1 MPPDGGRMSIHPD
14 KEPKAELLQRLVE
27 RLEAMRI
34 AEYLELLEKP
44 RRLVV
49 TNFIAGIARGLG
61 FAIGTTI
68 VFAVVVEVLRRII
81 LINIPLISDYLV
93 DIIRLIELRK

>member
-1 MPPDGGRMSIHPD
+1 MGIHP
-14 KEPKAELLQRLVE
+14 KEPQPEHLQRLAD

-34 AEYLELLEKP
+34 ADYLELLEKP
-44 RRLVV
+44 RRLVMA
-49 TNFIAGIARGLG
+49 NFIAGIARGLG

-93 DIIRLIELRK
+93 DIIRLIELHK

>member
-1 MPPDGGRMSIHPD
+1 MNNRQPER
-14 KEPKAELLQRLVE
+14 EPSADHLRRLAD

-34 AEYLELLEKP
+34 ADYLELLEKP
-44 RRLVV
+44 RKLVL

-68 VFAVVVEVLRRII
+68 VFAIVVEVLRRII
-81 LINIPLISDYLV
+81 LINIPLLSDYLM
-93 DIIRLIELRK
+93 DIIRMIEAHK

>member
-1 MPPDGGRMSIHPD
+1 PR
-14 KEPKAELLQRLVE
+14 KLV
-27 RLEAMRI
+27 M
-34 AEYLELLEKP
+34 
-44 RRLVV
+44 

-93 DIIRLIELRK
+93 DIIHMIEAHK

>member
-1 MPPDGGRMSIHPD
+1 MNSHGPE
-14 KEPKAELLQRLVE
+14 KEPSADHLRRLVE

-34 AEYLELLEKP
+34 ADYLELLEKP

-61 FAIGTTI
+61 FAIGTTV
-68 VFAVVVEVLRRII
+68 VFAVVIEVLRRLI

>member
-1 MPPDGGRMSIHPD
+1 MNSRQPDNGPSADHLR
-14 KEPKAELLQRLVE
+14 RLVE

-34 AEYLELLEKP
+34 ADYLELLEKP
-44 RRLVV
+44 RKLVL

-61 FAIGTTI
+61 FALGTTI

-81 LINIPLISDYLV
+81 LINIPLLSDYLV
-93 DIIRLIELRK
+93 DIIHMIEAHK

>member
-1 MPPDGGRMSIHPD
+1 MSSQPPEKGPSADHLR
-14 KEPKAELLQRLVE
+14 RLVE

-34 AEYLELLEKP
+34 ADYLELLEKP
-44 RRLVV
+44 RKLVM

-93 DIIRLIELRK
+93 DIIHMIEAHK

>member
-1 MPPDGGRMSIHPD
+1 MTNRQPER
-14 KEPKAELLQRLVE
+14 EPSADHLRRLAD

-34 AEYLELLEKP
+34 ADYLELLEKP
-44 RRLVV
+44 RKLVL

-68 VFAVVVEVLRRII
+68 VFAIVVEVLRRII
-81 LINIPLISDYLV
+81 LINIPLLSDYLV
-93 DIIRLIELRK
+93 DIIRMIEAHK

>member
-1 MPPDGGRMSIHPD
+1 MRETGVAMNNRQPER
-14 KEPKAELLQRLVE
+14 EPSADHLRRLAD

-34 AEYLELLEKP
+34 ADYLELLGKP
-44 RRLVV
+44 RKLVL

-68 VFAVVVEVLRRII
+68 VFAIVWRCCAA
-81 LINIPLISDYLV
+81 SS
-93 DIIRLIELRK
+93 

>member
-1 MPPDGGRMSIHPD
+1 MNSQHPER
-14 KEPKAELLQRLVE
+14 EPSADHLRRLVE

-34 AEYLELLEKP
+34 ADYLELLEKP
-44 RRLVV
+44 RKLVM

-68 VFAVVVEVLRRII
+68 VFAVVVEILRRII
-81 LINIPLISDYLV
+81 LINIPLLSDYLV
-93 DIIRLIELRK
+93 EIIHLIDLHK

>member
-1 MPPDGGRMSIHPD
+1 MSIHPD
-14 KEPKAELLQRLVE
+14 KEPPAEHMRRLVE

-34 AEYLELLEKP
+34 ADYLELLERP

-49 TNFIAGIARGLG
+49 TNFVAGIARGLG

-68 VFAVVVEVLRRII
+68 VFAIVVEVLRRII
-81 LINIPLISDYLV
+81 MINIPLISDYLV
-93 DIIRLIELRK
+93 DIIRLIELHK

>member
-1 MPPDGGRMSIHPD
+1 MNIRSPD
-14 KEPKAELLQRLVE
+14 KEPSPDYLRRLVE

-44 RRLVV
+44 RKLVL

-68 VFAVVVEVLRRII
+68 IFAVVVEVLRRII
-81 LINIPLISDYLV
+81 LINIPLLSDYLLE
-93 DIIRLIELRK
+93 IIRLTDLQK